1 MVKKPM
7 GKVSLRPPSDR
18 VAPPQS
24 SSVRQRQDSRP
35 TVATFAIWLSS
46 SVEKWCTRQRRRRL
60 NCRIRSSLLPTLTPK
75 NRPALASQ
83 DIADDRRGAP
93 SMILHPP
100 PRPSPRDGPCK
111 PRPGPAK
118 HPTIDGAVV
127 NGRREAGRLG
137 GLGKMGAL
145 WVLPAQST
153 RQLQRGKD
161 AVERPLERSA
171 WLNSWTST
179 LEQLPAL
186 SSSLWTYAPIL
197 CA

>member
-1 MVKKPM
+1 M
-7 GKVSLRPPSDR
+7 SDR
-18 VAPPQS
+18 GRIVARRWPRSLSGCRRVLRSGAQGKDDDGSTAESAAAS
-24 SSVRQRQDSRP
+24 SRRLRQRIVPLWQAK
-35 TVATFAIWLSS
+35 T
-46 SVEKWCTRQRRRRL
+46 
-60 NCRIRSSLLPTLTPK
+60 LP
-75 NRPALASQ
+75 
-83 DIADDRRGAP
+83 DDRRGAP